1 MSIIVET
8 IFLFIYL
15 ITLFFFKFPDIT
27 NNNYL
32 FHKLIIFI
40 TTFIFKFA
48 VELYKKIKEGVKVD
62 PMEILNH
69 SVEYSLYNILG
80 YSIYIDLMYMK
91 IPYEN
96 IHINIDSDNQR
107 YFISSLITSLFVFLI
122 GLAKNS
128 LAKK

>member
-1 MSIIVET
+1 MSIIVES

-15 ITLFFFKFPDIT
+15 MTLFFFKFPDIT

-48 VELYKKIKEGVKVD
+48 IELYKKIKENTKVD
-62 PMEILNH
+62 PMEILNN
-69 SVEYSLYNILG
+69 SVEYSLFNILG

-96 IHINIDSDNQR
+96 IYINIDSDNQR
-107 YFISSLITSLFVFLI
+107 YFVSSLITSLFVFLI
-122 GLAKNS
+122 GFAKSS